1 MLFYCSLDVFAVV
14 SLKQK
19 LLASGVQIESDLEEF
34 DDEVMT
40 CVFIWIF
47 SQKIN
52 VVKEQIQA
60 HLNFTG
66 GSDGPGRF

>member
-19 LLASGVQIESDLEEF
+19 LLTSGVQIESDLEEL